1 MRLWQLLLP
10 VRYNTFRK
18 TLYLEA
24 RRGYGDTTAR
34 SIPDANAID
43 LGSGK
48 TATSVSTGSDSMGS
62 AFSCAVLNDGSVKCF
77 GANSNGQLGTGS
89 YMPPPGNLPATV
101 DLGTGRTATS
111 ICSGQYHSCAALDGG
126 TMKCWGQ
133 NNAGQ
138 VGNGLPSSYGVATP
152 TEVAFS
158 SSSGG
163 SSSGGSS
170 SGGSSSGGSGASG
183 PPGPPGPPGSSSPS
197 TPSSGNVTSSS
208 SSGNVTYIYVAGP
221 PGPGGPPGSGYLNPN
236 ANVTA
241 DTDTGA
247 MTHANTLVIF
257 AFSTLVSLLM

>member
-163 SSSGGSS
+163 SSSGELRRLELRRIRRER
-170 SGGSSSGGSGASG
+170 
-183 PPGPPGPPGSSSPS
+183 PS
-197 TPSSGNVTSSS
+197 RPSRPSRV
-208 SSGNVTYIYVAGP
+208 VVAIH
-221 PGPGGPPGSGYLNPN
+221 
-236 ANVTA
+236 T
-241 DTDTGA
+241 
-247 MTHANTLVIF
+247 VIG
-257 AFSTLVSLLM
+257 